1 MKNDIIGI
9 IGAMDIEVNSL
20 IASMSEKTE
29 RIISSIRFVQGELY
43 GKRVVVAKCGIGKV
57 FAAIC
62 TQTMI
67 LEYSPSAIINTGV
80 AGSLVKGFNVLDVA
94 VATSVVQHDMDTSA
108 IGDPKGLISGINV
121 INIDAEKKVTNALNE
136 AVSALKFTAKNGVIA
151 SGDKFI
157 ADSSEKNFIRGEF
170 NAIACEMEGASVG
183 HVCFVNN
190 IPFGVIRVISD
201 GDGAEMDYMTFA
213 PLAAEKSTNIV
224 KEFIKIY
231 NFDEV

>member
-9 IGAMDIEVNSL
+9 IGAMDIEVDSL
-20 IASMSEKTE
+20 ISSMSEKTE
-29 RIISSIRFVQGELY
+29 KIISSIRFVQGKLY
-43 GKRVVVAKCGIGKV
+43 GKDIVIAKCGIGKV

-67 LEYSPSAIINTGV
+67 LEFAPSVIINTGV
-80 AGSLVKGFNVLDVA
+80 AGSLIKGFNVLDVA

-121 INIDAEKKVTNALNE
+121 ININTADGVTKALNN
-136 AVSALKFTAKNGVIA
+136 AVIELGYNVKNGVIA
-151 SGDKFI
+151 SGDKFVSLLE
-157 ADSSEKNFIRGEF
+157 DKKFINSEF

-183 HVCFVNN
+183 HVCFVNHV
-190 IPFGVIRVISD
+190 PFSVIRVISD

-213 PLAAEKSTNIV
+213 PLAAEKSTKIV
-224 KEFIKIY
+224 KKFIENY
-231 NFDEV
+231 SEV